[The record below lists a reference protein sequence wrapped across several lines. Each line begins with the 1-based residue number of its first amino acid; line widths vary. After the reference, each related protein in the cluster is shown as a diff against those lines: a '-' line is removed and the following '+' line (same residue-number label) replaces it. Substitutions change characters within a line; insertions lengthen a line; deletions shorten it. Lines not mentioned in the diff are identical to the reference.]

1 MFAIYNNSGL
11 NFRSTIDNLYNLPN
25 LDAIARVRNNVE
37 EGLPKDHTLKNKK
50 KLYDSKDNKKAEAIY
65 KKIANID
72 TKAPIYNVSEI
83 MTNDVISLNE
93 SNTLQEAYN
102 LMEEHDIN
110 QIPVLNNENTHIM
123 GMITYKMILDIL
135 INDIEFV
142 EFNLNK
148 TLDNLDFTDVL
159 TTDPITDIRRV
170 AKVMVDFKLG
180 AIPIVDQDDKLQ
192 GIVSRS
198 DILDAVSNKPPM
210 QIYG

>member
-1 MFAIYNNSGL
+1 
-11 NFRSTIDNLYNLPN
+11 
-25 LDAIARVRNNVE
+25 
-37 EGLPKDHTLKNKK
+37 
-50 KLYDSKDNKKAEAIY
+50 
-65 KKIANID
+65 
-72 TKAPIYNVSEI
+72 